1 MITITEHMCAP
12 LLVRFV
18 LESTL
23 DYPSVGDVDGRLACY
38 SHGEGRWAV
47 AWRDRSPTGIAC
59 ITTLDD
65 GPYQDSLC
73 LYWLEVLP
81 SFQRHGVGQ
90 TLLMWARAQTAD
102 VTLVI
107 ASTPQAAPFYRR
119 HLVGWTEP
127 TPNTLLVKGGV
138 RNAVDVSPH
147 EQRYSITAISPLT
160 TVAGGVPADQ
170 ERSKP

>member
-1 MITITEHMCAP
+1 MITITEHICAP

-38 SHGEGRWAV
+38 SHGEGCWAV
-47 AWRDRSPTGIAC
+47 AWRDRSPAGIAC

-65 GPYQDSLC
+65 GPYQGSLC

-81 SFQRHGVGQ
+81 SFQRQGVGQ
-90 TLLMWARAQTAD
+90 TLLMWARAQIVDAA
-102 VTLVI
+102 LVI

-119 HLVGWTEP
+119 HLVGWTEL
-127 TPNTLLVKGGV
+127 TPNTLLVKGGAL
-138 RNAVDVSPH
+138 R
-147 EQRYSITAISPLT
+147 EC
-160 TVAGGVPADQ
+160 GGRIAA
-170 ERSKP
+170 